1 MELFTNLFRCC
12 RETRKI
18 PSAKDIFV
26 MSSTSEINPI
36 KVCENQK
43 QDENCNVNNIVK
55 SNNEFYVLEVNSG
68 VMMDNLIIENNYYDE
83 AYKIYKDAIRD
94 LFYM

>member
-1 MELFTNLFRCC
+1 MGIGIDQDTAAIAAASERLKDYRC
-12 RETRKI
+12 RI
-18 PSAKDIFV
+18 D
-26 MSSTSEINPI
+26 
-36 KVCENQK
+36 
-43 QDENCNVNNIVK
+43 IVK

>member
-26 MSSTSEINPI
+26 MSSTSEINQI
-36 KVCENQK
+36 KVCENQ
-43 QDENCNVNNIVK
+43 
-55 SNNEFYVLEVNSG
+55 
-68 VMMDNLIIENNYYDE
+68 
-83 AYKIYKDAIRD
+83 
-94 LFYM
+94 